1 MPNHLNRMRR
11 YCTFAKKIFTFLVL
25 LLLLSPLT
33 VQAQKHPCHS
43 ASKDL
48 SLSLQVIMGRGG
60 AWTFMEQSSELRE
73 KSMLGLQ
80 IDGKLSRV
88 TVLFETLCN
97 EGKYPTKALYD
108 DVSGAIGDGRMIYNL
123 ANSSDEKKLEALNG
137 LNQKLDAILSKL
149 PN

>member
-1 MPNHLNRMRR
+1 MPNHLSHTQR

-33 VQAQKHPCHS
+33 VQAQKHPCHG
-43 ASKDL
+43 ASTDL
-48 SLSLQVIMGRGG
+48 NASLQVLMGRGG
-60 AWTFMEQSSELRE
+60 LWTFMEQSSELRE

-88 TVLFETLCN
+88 AVIFETLCN

-123 ANSSDEKKLEALNG
+123 ANSSDEKKLKALNG

-149 PN
+149 AN